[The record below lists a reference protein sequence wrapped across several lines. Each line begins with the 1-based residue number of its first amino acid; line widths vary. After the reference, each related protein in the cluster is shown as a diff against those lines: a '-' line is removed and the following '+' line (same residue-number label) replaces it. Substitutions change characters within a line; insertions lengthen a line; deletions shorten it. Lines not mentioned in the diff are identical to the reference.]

1 MTHTP
6 LALYDLEKDPGEQ
19 HNLATHHPD
28 VVQRLARLAEPIRAE
43 LGDSLS
49 GVVGTAIRPAGNVAE
64 DR

>member
-6 LALYDLEKDPGEQ
+6 LALYDLEKDSGEQ

-43 LGDSLS
+43 LGDSLM

>member
-1 MTHTP
+1 
-6 LALYDLEKDPGEQ
+6 
-19 HNLATHHPD
+19 
-28 VVQRLARLAEPIRAE
+28 RLASLAEPIRAE